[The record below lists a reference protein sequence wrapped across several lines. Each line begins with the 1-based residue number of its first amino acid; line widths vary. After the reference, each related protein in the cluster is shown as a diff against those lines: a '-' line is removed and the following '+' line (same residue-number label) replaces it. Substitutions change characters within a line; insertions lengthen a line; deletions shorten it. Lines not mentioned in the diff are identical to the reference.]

1 MPEINKVNRSKN
13 IKQVSRT
20 EDLKPATEK
29 SITKFIPKIE
39 SKKNNIS
46 RNSRNYY

>member
-29 SITKFIPKIE
+29 PITKVIPKIE
-39 SKKNNIS
+39 SK
-46 RNSRNYY
+46 